1 MKTESMNLKNRKKTY
16 MGGAGGRN
24 GKGEVV
30 YLHYNLKRLWGVE
43 KN

>member
-1 MKTESMNLKNRKKTY
+1 MHIYYIYIYITEAMNLKDRKKTY

-30 YLHYNLKRLWGVE
+30 
-43 KN
+43 

>member
-1 MKTESMNLKNRKKTY
+1 MYVTKILMKTEAMYLKDRKKGY

-30 YLHYNLKRLWGVE
+30 
-43 KN
+43 

>member
-1 MKTESMNLKNRKKTY
+1 MKTEAMNLKDRKKEY

-30 YLHYNLKRLWGVE
+30 
-43 KN
+43 